1 MKQLSIAF
9 VSGFLFGAGL
19 LISRMSDPA
28 KVLNFLNVAE
38 QWDPSLALVIAG
50 ALPLAAAGYVVA
62 RSRPRALDGS
72 CFPSLPRGGISPRLV
87 LGALIFG
94 VGWALVGFC
103 PGPALVAL
111 PVQPEPVAFFVL
123 AMLLGLWAARLFST
137 KPDHQAPPSD
147 IARRNPETSAQKS
160 R

>member
-1 MKQLSIAF
+1 MKQLFIAF

-19 LISRMSDPA
+19 LVSRMSDPA
-28 KVLNFLNVAE
+28 KVLNFLNIAE

-50 ALPLAAAGYVVA
+50 ALPLAAAGYVIA
-62 RSRPRALDGS
+62 RSMPRALDGS
-72 CFPSLPRGGISPRLV
+72 YFPSLPRGGISPRLV

-123 AMLLGLWAARLFST
+123 AMLLGLWAVRLFSA

-147 IARRNPETSAQKS
+147 IARRDPETSAQKS